1 MVSKTFFL
9 SSLRK
14 WQRKRKRWVDSF
26 SEPQSHTT
34 ITVSLKLCQSLR
46 SFKWLKPKLSLV
58 NNFIPIGSCIKKTE
72 ELFTFIKLSSS
83 DSDSSLDS
91 AFLVMLSNF
100 FHSLIQHGKNECLKF
115 LALEEMILRVSFCH
129 DLAL

>member
-1 MVSKTFFL
+1 M
-9 SSLRK
+9 
-14 WQRKRKRWVDSF
+14 DSF

-100 FHSLIQHGKNECLKF
+100 FHSLI
-115 LALEEMILRVSFCH
+115 
-129 DLAL
+129 